1 MHRTTVR
8 ISEFY
13 HKTLRELALCDGK
26 SMQAIVEQAI
36 ESYRRQRFLE
46 GLSQDFETLQNNTMA
61 WQAELKERKEW
72 DITMSDGEKA

>member
-1 MHRTTVR
+1 MHMTTVR
-8 ISEFY
+8 ISESY
-13 HKTLRELALCDGK
+13 QKTLRELALYDGK

-46 GLSQDFETLQNNTMA
+46 GLSQDFKTLQNDTKA

>member
-1 MHRTTVR
+1 MHRTTVK
-8 ISEFY
+8 ISASY
-13 HKTLRELALCDGK
+13 QKTLRELALRDGK

-46 GLSQDFETLQNNTMA
+46 GLSQDFETLQNDTKA

>member
-1 MHRTTVR
+1 MPRTTVR
-8 ISEFY
+8 ISESY

-46 GLSQDFETLQNNTMA
+46 GLSQDFKTLQNDTMA
-61 WQAELKERKEW
+61 LQEELQERKEW
-72 DITMSDGEKA
+72 

>member
-1 MHRTTVR
+1 MHMTTVR
-8 ISEFY
+8 ISESY
-13 HKTLRELALCDGK
+13 QKTLRELARYDGK

-46 GLSQDFETLQNNTMA
+46 GLSQDFKTLQNDTKA

>member
-1 MHRTTVR
+1 MHGITVR
-8 ISEFY
+8 ISPSY
-13 HKTLRELALCDGK
+13 QKMLRELALRDGN

-46 GLSQDFETLQNNTMA
+46 GLSQDFKTLQNDTMA

-72 DITMSDGEKA
+72 DITMSDNEKT

>member
-1 MHRTTVR
+1 MTTVR
-8 ISEFY
+8 ISESY
-13 HKTLRELALCDGK
+13 QKTLRELARYDGK

-46 GLSQDFETLQNNTMA
+46 GLSQDFKTLQNDTKA

>member
-1 MHRTTVR
+1 MHMTTVR
-8 ISEFY
+8 ISESY
-13 HKTLRELALCDGK
+13 QKTLRELALCDGK

-46 GLSQDFETLQNNTMA
+46 GLSKDFEKLQNDTKA
-61 WQAELKERKEW
+61 WQAELQERKEW